1 MYPFTF
7 DLKSLDLWLSYE
19 LSGAALFLV
28 SFFYIASLY
37 LLGAL
42 ILLFLPILVGTLI
55 LEKRYGWLSFFFLIV
70 GLPSLFIYF
79 IFDSGNWFYILQ
91 FVPIALFLFYCLLL
105 KLTLPGWDDPATEP
119 APKLHL

>member
-7 DLKSLDLWLSYE
+7 DIKSLDLWLSYE
-19 LSGAALFLV
+19 LSGSALFMM

-55 LEKRYGWLSFFFLIV
+55 HEKRYGWLIFFLLFV
-70 GLPSLFIYF
+70 GLPALFIYF
-79 IFDSGNWFYILQ
+79 IFDSGSWFHVLR

-105 KLTLPGWDDPATEP
+105 KLTLPGWDNPAPEP
-119 APKLHL
+119 APKLQL